1 MTEDTIDKP
10 AKQYR
15 TRTARRERWEAFAR
29 HFATPGTKA
38 YQNATQA
45 AIAAGYTKRSA
56 RGQGSWLKAKPDIR
70 SLIDSISS
78 EVAAKMAA
86 ENAVTVEYVKSEHV
100 RQMAMC
106 LEGKRPDRTN
116 AREHLVSLGRMV
128 GAYDTSL
135 HVDLTV
141 RQEYDERLA
150 VEASRIARVLL
161 EEAGS
166 KGLGALPAAT
176 VTQEPIEA
184 EIVEPEPSSQASEPV
199 RVVDGLTS
207 GEREPELVEA

>member
-1 MTEDTIDKP
+1 MADKP
-10 AKQYR
+10 KTTKRKREPYRKQQ
-15 TRTARRERWEAFAR
+15 EAFVLAFVTPTSPSYRNGAKSAVEAGYSPATANQQASRLLKRPHIKKMVDAAMSAMAR
-29 HFATPGTKA
+29 KLTEEGGVTVAFIEQKHLEGMD
-38 YQNATQA
+38 
-45 AIAAGYTKRSA
+45 ICLAAG
-56 RGQGSWLKAKPDIR
+56 
-70 SLIDSISS
+70 
-78 EVAAKMAA
+78 
-86 ENAVTVEYVKSEHV
+86 
-100 RQMAMC
+100 
-106 LEGKRPDRTN
+106 DRTN
-116 AREHLVSLGRMV
+116 HREHLVALGKMR
-128 GAYDTSL
+128 GAYDQSMRL
-135 HVDLTV
+135 DVTV

-150 VEASRIARVLL
+150 VEASRIARLRL